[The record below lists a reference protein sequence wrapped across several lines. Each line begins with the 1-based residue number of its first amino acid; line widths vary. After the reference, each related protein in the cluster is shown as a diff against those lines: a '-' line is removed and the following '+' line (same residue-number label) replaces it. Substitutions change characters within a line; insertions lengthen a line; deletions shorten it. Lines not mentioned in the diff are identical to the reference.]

1 MTLLTCAA
9 VRRRLAAFHDGELP
23 IGDTIAI
30 ESHIKECPPCTRELR
45 DLQSVGDGLR
55 LASAPAPADDW
66 TGLQPGVIGR
76 MRAEANES
84 WTARAHRLFED
95 MHLVWIAL
103 ASTAATIVCSGMVL
117 SMLHF
122 ASPERTDSLAGVIA
136 VMGAPLGSDL
146 NPSRLETYLRV
157 PSVPQDGVVGATL
170 AITTSQDDLVLPI
183 SVVVNREGWVSGL
196 NVLSNEHDGR
206 DLTKLLDAISRSRL
220 EPAQFGDSP
229 IAVNLVWLLAHTTVK
244 AGTPLKGKIIS

>member
-1 MTLLTCAA
+1 
-9 VRRRLAAFHDGELP
+9 
-23 IGDTIAI
+23 
-30 ESHIKECPPCTRELR
+30 
-45 DLQSVGDGLR
+45 
-55 LASAPAPADDW
+55 
-66 TGLQPGVIGR
+66 
-76 MRAEANES
+76 
-84 WTARAHRLFED
+84 
-95 MHLVWIAL
+95 
-103 ASTAATIVCSGMVL
+103 MVL

-146 NPSRLETYLRV
+146 NPSRLEAYLRV

-170 AITTSQDDLVLPI
+170 AGTISQDDLVLPI

-206 DLTKLLDAISRSRL
+206 DLSKLLDAISRSRL

-244 AGTPLKGKIIS
+244 STPLKGKIIS